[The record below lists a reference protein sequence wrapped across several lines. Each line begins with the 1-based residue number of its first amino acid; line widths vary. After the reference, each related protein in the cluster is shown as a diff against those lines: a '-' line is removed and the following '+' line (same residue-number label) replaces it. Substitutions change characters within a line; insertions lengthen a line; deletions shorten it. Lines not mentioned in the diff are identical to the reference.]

1 MARKYKQKLVN
12 GKDFRKTTWLDG
24 SVILKLD
31 QIALK
36 EKRSSSDQM
45 SIFVTDAVNKYK
57 L

>member
-1 MARKYKQKLVN
+1 MARKHKQKLTN
-12 GKDFRKTTWLDG
+12 GKEFRKYTWLDG